1 MPAAV
6 HLRWKSINVDLV
18 VIIDSFIANI
28 LARFGYFV
36 YVRCHLLR
44 ISAIG
49 LEKLTMISTK
59 HYGNVFSP
67 TEHDVDLA
75 KIGAPIL
82 SQILGRHRKEV
93 DFDERIEFVDEQG
106 AQVVLPASALELLKS
121 ILVQMAQGNA
131 MTLMP
136 IHAELTTQQAADI
149 LNVSRPYLVKLLETG
164 AIPFVKKGTHRRV
177 LFKDIEMYKA
187 KIDKQ
192 RMEALDELTA
202 QAQALDM
209 GY

>member
-1 MPAAV
+1 V
-6 HLRWKSINVDLV
+6 
-18 VIIDSFIANI
+18 
-28 LARFGYFV
+28 RFGYFV
-36 YVRCHLLR
+36 YILNYVFH
-44 ISAIG
+44 ISTIV

-59 HYGNVFSP
+59 HYDNVFSP

-75 KIGAPIL
+75 KAGAPIL
-82 SQILGRHRKEV
+82 SQILGRHRKEL
-93 DFDERIEFVDEQG
+93 DFDERIEFIDEKG
-106 AQVVLPASALELLKS
+106 EQVVLPASALELLKN

-149 LNVSRPYLVKLLETG
+149 LNVSRPYLVKLLEAG
-164 AIPFVKKGTHRRV
+164 EIPFAKKGTHRRV
-177 LFKDIEMYKA
+177 LFKDIETYKA
-187 KIDKQ
+187 RVDEQ
-192 RMEALDELTA
+192 RMEALDELSA